1 MRRHFSGRSKPLLS
15 VTPDH
20 FPPPG
25 GNHSESH
32 TSPVGS
38 KRWGLPDDVAGP
50 HRYVRTKRPS
60 QKCKR
65 CVDVVRLD
73 LGQEQSWLSSHVA
86 SANPLP
92 VSAYCDESLQTGMG
106 DDAYLSPVT
115 CQPVIPSDQRSAL
128 TIHSDERLMKDS
140 SSAFASGVA
149 TALAMVRDSSAPLVA
164 RSTDH
169 DPRWSRRA

>member
-20 FPPPG
+20 YPSPG

-65 CVDVVRLD
+65 CVDVGVVLFN
-73 LGQEQSWLSSHVA
+73 GGW
-86 SANPLP
+86 
-92 VSAYCDESLQTGMG
+92 
-106 DDAYLSPVT
+106 
-115 CQPVIPSDQRSAL
+115 SDL
-128 TIHSDERLMKDS
+128 TIR
-140 SSAFASGVA
+140 AFGAHLGPIVEA
-149 TALAMVRDSSAPLVA
+149 
-164 RSTDH
+164 
-169 DPRWSRRA
+169 